1 MSTISVPINA
11 EQEAFIES
19 YIKSG
24 KAENKAQV
32 VRRALTR
39 MSEEE
44 AVNAVLEAE
53 RELGAGKV
61 LRGDLR
67 ELLKKVK

>member
-39 MSEEE
+39 LSEDE
-44 AVNAVLEAE
+44 AVQAILDAE
-53 RELGAGKV
+53 KEPM

-67 ELLKKVK
+67 ELLRKVK